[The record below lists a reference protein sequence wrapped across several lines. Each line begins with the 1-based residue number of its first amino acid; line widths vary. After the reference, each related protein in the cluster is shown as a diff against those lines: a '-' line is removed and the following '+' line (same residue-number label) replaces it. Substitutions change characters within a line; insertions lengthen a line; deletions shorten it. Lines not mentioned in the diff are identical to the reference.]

1 LGKRQVQKAVEKVR
15 EAIGVMRGDDRL
27 VPHNWRYTAAKEL
40 ADAGVDIRD
49 IQVVT
54 GHKTLEMA
62 QKYASGADQKR
73 ASKRAQQKREQ
84 NHHNRE
90 SAK

>member
-1 LGKRQVQKAVEKVR
+1 MR
-15 EAIGVMRGDDRL
+15 EAIGVMHGDDRL
-27 VPHNWRYTAAKEL
+27 APHGWRYTAANEL

-49 IQVVT
+49 IQAVT
-54 GHKTLEMA
+54 VHKTFEMA

-84 NHHNRE
+84 NKH
-90 SAK
+90 K